1 VNTEAQES
9 RARLRRFDE
18 VSMTNLSQFYD
29 SYLLSRSIPKF
40 SCYTVA
46 GYITFVELMRNKS
59 YHL

>member
-1 VNTEAQES
+1 MNTEAQES

-18 VSMTNLSQFYD
+18 PYMTSWRQFYD
-29 SYLLSRSIPKF
+29 SYRLSRPIPKF